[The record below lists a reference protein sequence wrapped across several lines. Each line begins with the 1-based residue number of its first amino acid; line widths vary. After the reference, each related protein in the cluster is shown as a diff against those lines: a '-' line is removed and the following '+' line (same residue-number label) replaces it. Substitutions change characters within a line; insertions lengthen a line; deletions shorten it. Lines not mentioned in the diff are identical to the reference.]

1 MAAGTVKTK
10 AIVSGLMELI
20 ERDALMINFLR
31 RLNPPEIEV
40 DSIDDSNRNLIKE
53 LIKDGY
59 KIRLYKLYSDIY
71 LPIFVGFISKG
82 KTSNFH
88 YGIGACASL
97 DSEAAINKTLEEC
110 LFTFL
115 YSKNIMDAK
124 PKDANSIKA
133 LYEHFLYYQDEKFEQ
148 LIFKSDK
155 IKYIKE
161 KRTLKQVI
169 KNLRDL
175 KLEVFS
181 KELTTPDIKSTKIR
195 VFRVIVPGL
204 VDLNKSHL
212 LPREGARRLWEV
224 PDKLKLK
231 TKKRLSRLPHP
242 FP

>member
-1 MAAGTVKTK
+1 M
-10 AIVSGLMELI
+10 
-20 ERDALMINFLR
+20 F
-31 RLNPPEIEV
+31 
-40 DSIDDSNRNLIKE
+40 
-53 LIKDGY
+53 
-59 KIRLYKLYSDIY
+59 KL
-71 LPIFVGFISKG
+71 
-82 KTSNFH
+82 
-88 YGIGACASL
+88 
-97 DSEAAINKTLEEC
+97 
-110 LFTFL
+110 
-115 YSKNIMDAK
+115 
-124 PKDANSIKA
+124 
-133 LYEHFLYYQDEKFEQ
+133 DEKFEQ